1 MSEFILQ
8 AVLPA
13 VLFLMMFTMGISLTL
28 DDFRRVFSRPLAFS
42 LGTFNQII
50 VLPMVAFG
58 LLMVFDLEPEFAIGV
73 MILSA
78 CPGGVVSNVISY
90 FGRADVALSISLT
103 ACISIISL
111 FTMPLIAG
119 FAVNYFEISNSIE
132 SFPYLRLALTLLL
145 VTILPVFCGMLLRNR
160 QERFAQAIQP
170 TMDTITGVFFLAVVA
185 AAIVSN
191 WNAIVLY
198 APKLGTFLIFYCSL
212 LLVWGLVSARALKLE
227 LRSTATIAFETS
239 VQNVAT
245 AILIGGTV
253 LKNEAFFIPAA
264 LYGVIMYLPAACL
277 IFWMRRK
284 FSD

>member
-1 MSEFILQ
+1 
-8 AVLPA
+8 
-13 VLFLMMFTMGISLTL
+13 MMFTMGISLTL
-28 DDFRRVFSRPLAFS
+28 HDFGRVFSRPIAFS
-42 LGTFNQII
+42 LGAFNQII
-50 VLPMVAFG
+50 ILPITAFS
-58 LLMVFDLEPEFAIGV
+58 LLMVFDLEPAFAIGV

-111 FTMPLIAG
+111 ITMPLITA
-119 FAVNYFEISNSIE
+119 FAVSYFDIENSID
-132 SFPYLRLALTLLL
+132 SFPYIRLALTLLF

-170 TMDTITGVFFLAVVA
+170 IMDTITGLFFLAVVA
-185 AAIVSN
+185 AAIASN
-191 WNAIVLY
+191 WDAIVLY
-198 APKLGTFLIFYCSL
+198 FPKLGAFLIFYCSL
-212 LLVWGLVSARALKLE
+212 LLTWGLASAKALNLE

-239 VQNVAT
+239 VQNVTT

-284 FSD
+284 FRD